1 MWHND
6 LDKYIKETVE
16 GNNRTNCVLLEFGS
30 QKLCIINVYMPCRNI
45 HTGDDFEDTLAP
57 LQKIMTK
64 YRPTHHILICGD
76 LNASLHRTPPNQQD
90 KLLERFCKEEKLVYN
105 ERPNPEDTFQHH
117 NGLHTAKLDYILFGV
132 ESKHLISE
140 AKIHHQ
146 TNQLNVSDH
155 KPLTCRIQIPIS
167 RWNVHTQGKTTNKGK
182 PNWKKCDLDIYRN
195 TLKQKLQ
202 ETKLENN
209 SLAEI
214 SMELDQLHSAIQEAE
229 KAAFPNKN
237 NSKRK
242 KNKVIWTP
250 AIKNISR
257 KESKKDFRSLQRQQQ
272 AVKRRELYQEI
283 TNNHADE
290 QKTFYKLVNHQRK
303 TTSKET
309 DYITVDNTDFLSTEN
324 IIEGWQFYFERL
336 AEPKE
341 DPRFIA
347 SYEDLNII
355 EDICTSMNSNIDPIS
370 QDHLIEIINKMKRGK
385 AADYAG
391 ITTEHFLN
399 AMEIVGISHHGYKCY
414 SAEEGITAIIKNR
427 NTNASSQEGQGQ
439 NPPNQLLWDYGHTSR
454 RLNSRGHH

>member
-1 MWHND
+1 MESHQIICIQEHWLYTFENSEIGKMSPHFAATAKSNDHNDNITPQERTRGHGGVAIMWHND

-16 GNNRTNCVLLEFGS
+16 GNNRTNCVLLELGS
-30 QKLCIINVYMPCRNI
+30 QQLCIINVYMPCRNT
-45 HTGDDFEDTLAP
+45 HTGDDFEDTLAQ
-57 LQKIMTK
+57 LQEIMTK

-90 KLLERFCKEEKLVYN
+90 KLLERFCKEEKLLYN

-146 TNQLNVSDH
+146 TDQLNVSDH

-167 RWNVHTQGKTTNKGK
+167 RRNEPTQGKTTNRGK

-214 SMELDQLHSAIQEAE
+214 SLKLDHLHSAIQEAE
-229 KAAFPNKN
+229 RAAFPNKN

-250 AIKNISR
+250 AIKEAIGKMKTATREWKSAGSPLDPSNELNVSR

-283 TNNHADE
+283 TNNHTYE

-324 IIEGWQFYFERL
+324 IIEGW
-336 AEPKE
+336 
-341 DPRFIA
+341 
-347 SYEDLNII
+347 
-355 EDICTSMNSNIDPIS
+355 
-370 QDHLIEIINKMKRGK
+370 
-385 AADYAG
+385 
-391 ITTEHFLN
+391 
-399 AMEIVGISHHGYKCY
+399 
-414 SAEEGITAIIKNR
+414 
-427 NTNASSQEGQGQ
+427 
-439 NPPNQLLWDYGHTSR
+439 
-454 RLNSRGHH
+454 